1 MPGQNSAKVIFMTR
15 EALFLNPRRWSAA
28 VVVAGSTA
36 VLVGMTISTDVGRWV
51 HTLPSHPK
59 LDEMT
64 IKLFAYIGMLTKNKN
79 ILYCCHDVHRC
90 KPSNGC

>member
-15 EALFLNPRRWSAA
+15 EALLLNPRRWSAA

-36 VLVGMTISTDVGRWV
+36 VFVGMTISTDVGRCI

-59 LDEMT
+59 LNEHQAFC
-64 IKLFAYIGMLTKNKN
+64 LYWNANKEQKHI
-79 ILYCCHDVHRC
+79 ILL
-90 KPSNGC
+90 P

>member
-15 EALFLNPRRWSAA
+15 EALFWNPRRWSAA

-36 VLVGMTISTDVGRWV
+36 VLVGMTISTDVGKWV

-59 LDEMT
+59 LDEHQGFC
-64 IKLFAYIGMLTKNKN
+64 LYWNAYKEQKHI
-79 ILYCCHDVHRC
+79 ILL
-90 KPSNGC
+90 P